1 MSIIDEYIEFDK
13 KYKQQ
18 YGHETVILMEVGD
31 FFELYGVQNEFEN
44 VGANLQEISDILN
57 IRVTSKNK
65 SITLIDRKNPLMS
78 GFPSYIV
85 EKHIQTLIENNYTVV
100 LVEQF
105 ENKNC
110 KYYKQF
116 DRKVSK
122 IITPSTY
129 FNYHNETIN
138 YSNYLMVCYWEI
150 IKKNNI
156 DCLSF
161 GCTLVDITTG
171 NTHFYECI
179 GDNAS
184 STLSLEEAYRITQ
197 MYNPT
202 EVIHISFSTF
212 NKIYSKKIIE
222 YLHTGSNNITKIIEK
237 WEIDPLFKK
246 IRYQEEYIKK
256 SYSKHMS
263 FVSPI
268 DTLKM
273 EMKPLAIISFCYMLQ
288 YVYEHDEKLV
298 HNLLIPEELEKN
310 KHMTIEYNSIQ
321 QLNIKNQNNNEK
333 CLSKLL
339 NRCLTNFGKRKF
351 WNWLINPI
359 LGKDELENRY
369 NNITFYLKNKLFMSI
384 RKYLK
389 NICDIQ
395 KYLRKISIEKIT
407 PSEWFV
413 LKTSFDN
420 IIIILNLIIE
430 QQHPTVTST
439 QISDTEPTNIIKN
452 DEIILCKNNCIEI
465 LNYLNEMLN
474 LDECNKYSNLNEIK
488 TNIFKENI
496 NIELDTLNNSINDNL
511 KFLYKISEFVNT
523 ISGDKDLCNLEYND
537 KNGYFFNITKKRWD
551 TFLEKFKQYIKMK
564 EKKDYDI
571 SLDLTVFEY
580 KKTENSSDT
589 NTNKNSNINITKTK
603 RKLMTNYTSIVGS
616 HATMFSNIEEID
628 FDFNTIQ
635 AKPISNS
642 STILRLTSPKIE
654 EISNKII
661 SQQSKIQQISLLEYS
676 KFVIQLFNKFEKKY
690 LDVIKL
696 VSEID
701 IFCVNAFN
709 SFEYSYNRPTI
720 IENEHSFLIAKD
732 IRHPIVERIQTQ
744 NRYVE
749 NDISLGIIPDSFKDI
764 TSEQYNGILLYGVNS
779 SGKSTLMKSVGL
791 NVIMAQAG
799 MFVPCSSFTYSP
811 YKHIFT
817 RINGN
822 DNIYKG
828 MSSFTVEMTELK
840 NILDRC
846 NKNSLILGDELC
858 SGTEAISAL
867 AIVASGILDIL
878 SKSGNFIFATHL
890 HELCDLD
897 VIKNVEILNKI
908 QVYHIHVDTDTNGN
922 IIFDRKLTK
931 GKGSSIYGLEICKYL
946 KLPEEFLKNAE
957 KIRKQLMDVSTNLVE
972 PKTSKYNSKL
982 IVSSCGVCGYIPN
995 GGIPLDTHHIVYQQT
1010 QDENGFV
1017 KINNTNFHKNQEYN
1031 LIPLC
1036 KKCHD
1041 EEHNGNLTIKGY
1053 IETTNGRKLVYEYLN
1068 KLDSSTDVK
1077 SNSRNILNNVVFDTP
1092 TFVGTATSV
1101 DTETLNRNI
1110 SSSNIREI
1118 IEIKKLI
1125 SFEIDKTSY
1134 KTGKWKYRKSPRSKW
1149 NVVEQDFIE
1158 NYFKNNNYN
1167 YDLNLFKN

>member
-1 MSIIDEYIEFDK
+1 
-13 KYKQQ
+13 
-18 YGHETVILMEVGD
+18 
-31 FFELYGVQNEFEN
+31 
-44 VGANLQEISDILN
+44 
-57 IRVTSKNK
+57 
-65 SITLIDRKNPLMS
+65 
-78 GFPSYIV
+78 
-85 EKHIQTLIENNYTVV
+85 
-100 LVEQF
+100 
-105 ENKNC
+105 
-110 KYYKQF
+110 
-116 DRKVSK
+116 
-122 IITPSTY
+122 
-129 FNYHNETIN
+129 
-138 YSNYLMVCYWEI
+138 
-150 IKKNNI
+150 
-156 DCLSF
+156 
-161 GCTLVDITTG
+161 
-171 NTHFYECI
+171 
-179 GDNAS
+179 
-184 STLSLEEAYRITQ
+184 
-197 MYNPT
+197 
-202 EVIHISFSTF
+202 
-212 NKIYSKKIIE
+212 
-222 YLHTGSNNITKIIEK
+222 
-237 WEIDPLFKK
+237 
-246 IRYQEEYIKK
+246 
-256 SYSKHMS
+256 
-263 FVSPI
+263 
-268 DTLKM
+268 
-273 EMKPLAIISFCYMLQ
+273 
-288 YVYEHDEKLV
+288 
-298 HNLLIPEELEKN
+298 
-310 KHMTIEYNSIQ
+310 
-321 QLNIKNQNNNEK
+321 
-333 CLSKLL
+333 
-339 NRCLTNFGKRKF
+339 
-351 WNWLINPI
+351 
-359 LGKDELENRY
+359 
-369 NNITFYLKNKLFMSI
+369 
-384 RKYLK
+384 
-389 NICDIQ
+389 
-395 KYLRKISIEKIT
+395 
-407 PSEWFV
+407 
-413 LKTSFDN
+413 
-420 IIIILNLIIE
+420 
-430 QQHPTVTST
+430 
-439 QISDTEPTNIIKN
+439 
-452 DEIILCKNNCIEI
+452 
-465 LNYLNEMLN
+465 
-474 LDECNKYSNLNEIK
+474 
-488 TNIFKENI
+488 
-496 NIELDTLNNSINDNL
+496 
-511 KFLYKISEFVNT
+511 
-523 ISGDKDLCNLEYND
+523 
-537 KNGYFFNITKKRWD
+537 
-551 TFLEKFKQYIKMK
+551 MK
-564 EKKDYDI
+564 EKKNYDI

-580 KKTENSSDT
+580 KKNVGTATSVGTDV
-589 NTNKNSNINITKTK
+589 NITKTK
-603 RKLMTNYTSIVGS
+603 RKLMTNNTTTIN
-616 HATMFSNIEEID
+616 NIEEID

-635 AKPISNS
+635 AKPISTS

-661 SQQSKIQQISLLEYS
+661 SQQLKIQQISLLEYS
-676 KFVIQLFNKFEKKY
+676 KFVIQVFNKFETKY
-690 LDVIKL
+690 LDIIKL

-720 IENEHSFLIAKD
+720 VENEHSFLIAKD

-744 NRYVE
+744 NRYIE
-749 NDISLGIIPDSFKDI
+749 NDISLGIVPDNFKDME
-764 TSEQYNGILLYGVNS
+764 TEQKCNGILLYGVNS

-858 SGTEAISAL
+858 SGTEAVSAL

-878 SKSGNFIFATHL
+878 SKNGNFIFATHL

-908 QVYHIHVDTDTNGN
+908 QVYHIHVDTDNNGN
-922 IIFDRKLTK
+922 IVFDRKLTK

-1041 EEHNGNLTIKGY
+1041 EEHNGNLNIKGY

-1077 SNSRNILNNVVFDTP
+1077 SNSRNILNNVVFDTA
-1092 TFVGTATSV
+1092 TNLQSSKGHVG
-1101 DTETLNRNI
+1101 TETLNRNI

-1125 SFEIDKTSY
+1125 SFEIDKTY